1 MSDPQTIRV
10 APSGPPVENSAGGG
24 LTFGDGA
31 RLRLGEFGSV
41 LGDGS
46 VPVPTLATETTLDGF
61 TTGAPTR
68 VLLLLPSSKLKYR
81 ARVKTDVICT
91 NTNTAAEVQ
100 LFLDTSVD
108 AGVTW
113 TNRQSSSHHVS
124 AATDLS
130 SDVSGARQIEL
141 NMLKIDGATL
151 GVAADGSTPSLTV
164 RVRMACPTN
173 PAVELYSPATPAPG
187 AANGVGTF
195 HVQLEE
201 VF

>member
-1 MSDPQTIRV
+1 MTDVRL
-10 APSGPPVENSAGGG
+10 APSGPPILNTDGGP
-24 LTFGDGA
+24 LAFGPGA

-46 VPVPTLATETTLDGF
+46 VPIPTLATETTLDGF

-68 VLLLLPSSKLKYR
+68 VSLLLPNAALKYR
-81 ARVKTDVICT
+81 ARVKTDVICV
-91 NTNTAAEVQ
+91 NTNTAADVQ

-108 AGVTW
+108 GGATW
-113 TNRQSSSHHVS
+113 TNRQSSSHHVGS
-124 AATDLS
+124 AA
-130 SDVSGARQIEL
+130 DVGDHSGEARQIEL
-141 NMLKIDGATL
+141 NMLSITGAAL
-151 GVAADGSTPSLTV
+151 GVEADGSTPSLFL

-173 PAVELYSPATPAPG
+173 PEVELYSPATPAPG

-201 VF
+201 TF